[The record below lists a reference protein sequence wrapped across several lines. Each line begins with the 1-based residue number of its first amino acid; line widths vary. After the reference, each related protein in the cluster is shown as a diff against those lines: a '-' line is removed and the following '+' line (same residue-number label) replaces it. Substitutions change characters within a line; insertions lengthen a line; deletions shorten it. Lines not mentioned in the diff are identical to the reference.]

1 LCLNSH
7 FLPSGYILDVGHQ
20 TFYADGKNN
29 DASIFVNQTQDH
41 NGIMNFAQSGDFIVR
56 DRGFRDAN
64 KLAEQLGFPKGQKQH
79 T

>member
-1 LCLNSH
+1 MMYVS
-7 FLPSGYILDVGHQ
+7 PSGYILDVGHQ